1 MYVIIVGAN
10 NLTKNLVEWYSEY
23 ENEITIIEKK
33 LDKCLY
39 FDQLFGPIC
48 QNGDAC
54 DIETQTLAGMN
65 RADVLITTTKSDK
78 DNFLISLIAKTQFN
92 VGKVINIVNDSNF
105 TSTFSNFGLESIIN
119 LESLILKSIEKE
131 TAVLAPWTVTELNTN
146 PKKNIMAIRIDKE
159 SKVIGKTIENLKLP
173 RDTSIILIIRSNGM
187 TDIPSKEKTIHP
199 NDELLILTNE
209 QNMNKMLEYLL

>member
-48 QNGDAC
+48 QNGDAS
-54 DIETQTLAGMN
+54 DIETQKLAGMN

-187 TDIPSKEKTIHP
+187 TDMPSKEKTIHP

>member
-54 DIETQTLAGMN
+54 DIETQTLDGMN

-187 TDIPSKEKTIHP
+187 TDMPSKEKTIHP

>member
-187 TDIPSKEKTIHP
+187 TDMPSKEKTIHP

>member
-92 VGKVINIVNDSNF
+92 VGKEINIVNDSNF

-187 TDIPSKEKTIHP
+187 TDMPSKEKTIHP

>member
-10 NLTKNLVEWYSEY
+10 NLTKSLVEWYSEY

-48 QNGDAC
+48 QNGDAS
-54 DIETQTLAGMN
+54 DIETQKLAGMN

-78 DNFLISLIAKTQFN
+78 DNFLISLIAKTKFN
-92 VGKVINIVNDSNF
+92 VGKVINVVNNSNF
-105 TSTFSNFGLESIIN
+105 TSTFSNFGIESIIN

-146 PKKNIMAIRIDKE
+146 PKKIIMAIKIDNE

-173 RDTSIILIIRSNGM
+173 IDTSIILIIRSNGM
-187 TDIPSKEKTIHP
+187 TEIPSNEKTIHP
-199 NDELLILTNE
+199 NDELLIITKE

>member
-187 TDIPSKEKTIHP
+187 TEIPSNEKTIHP
-199 NDELLILTNE
+199 NDELLIITKE

>member
-10 NLTKNLVEWYSEY
+10 NLTKSLVEWYSEY

-187 TDIPSKEKTIHP
+187 TDMPSKEKTIHP

>member
-146 PKKNIMAIRIDKE
+146 PKKNIMSIRIDKE

-187 TDIPSKEKTIHP
+187 TDMPSKEKTIHP

>member
-10 NLTKNLVEWYSEY
+10 NLTKYLVEWYSEY

-187 TDIPSKEKTIHP
+187 TDMPSKEKTIHP

>member
-10 NLTKNLVEWYSEY
+10 NLTKYLVEWYSEY

-54 DIETQTLAGMN
+54 DIETQKLAGMN

-78 DNFLISLIAKTQFN
+78 DNFLISLIAKTKFN
-92 VGKVINIVNDSNF
+92 VGKVINTVNNSIF
-105 TSTFSNFGLESIIN
+105 TSTFSNFGIESIIN

-131 TAVLAPWTVTELNTN
+131 TAVLAPWTVTEINTN
-146 PKKNIMAIRIDKE
+146 PKKNIMAIRIDNE

-199 NDELLILTNE
+199 NDELLILTEE
-209 QNMNKMLEYLL
+209 QNMNKMLEYIL